1 MTFIILNLFLSL
13 FFIFETV
20 LADRIENR
28 IDDGTN
34 PAIANILILAV
45 ITCLYTLFLVVRPS
59 VTPALFTLLMRIC
72 FLLEGCMLVN
82 VMFCFIYY
90 AWKYS
95 SGITY
100 TLKFFLY
107 IVAGYFIF
115 FQFKEIKITSD
126 VGILVRSNYLF
137 SGAARTYFPWTWYS
151 LYRFIFEFMLPAI
164 GCLVMLVRNEMK
176 AQKLDRHRGYIY
188 TLGLAATWLLTGGL
202 YLISKIYPGYTILHY
217 YMYVPLM
224 IILPYGS
231 WLQSAP
237 SGRSLV
243 SFFLKVVFLYIMPA
257 AVLGAAFMLVYYLNE
272 TYGIMVAA
280 IGLAVVFAAC
290 FLVNMIY
297 KPLKNSKFF
306 HSSDY
311 QKI

>member
-107 IVAGYFIF
+107 IV
-115 FQFKEIKITSD
+115 
-126 VGILVRSNYLF
+126 N
-137 SGAARTYFPWTWYS
+137 
-151 LYRFIFEFMLPAI
+151 
-164 GCLVMLVRNEMK
+164 
-176 AQKLDRHRGYIY
+176 
-188 TLGLAATWLLTGGL
+188 
-202 YLISKIYPGYTILHY
+202 
-217 YMYVPLM
+217 
-224 IILPYGS
+224 
-231 WLQSAP
+231 
-237 SGRSLV
+237 
-243 SFFLKVVFLYIMPA
+243 LKPIA
-257 AVLGAAFMLVYYLNE
+257 
-272 TYGIMVAA
+272 
-280 IGLAVVFAAC
+280 
-290 FLVNMIY
+290 
-297 KPLKNSKFF
+297 
-306 HSSDY
+306 
-311 QKI
+311 